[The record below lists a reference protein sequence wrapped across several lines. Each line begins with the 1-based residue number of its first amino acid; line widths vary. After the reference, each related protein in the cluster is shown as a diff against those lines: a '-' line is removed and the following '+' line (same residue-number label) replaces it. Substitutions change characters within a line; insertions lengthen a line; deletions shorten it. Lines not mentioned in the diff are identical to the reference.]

1 MKKLYSYIKD
11 RGRNHK
17 IKIESILNPGLP
29 KVSFSGFH
37 EASAREALVR
47 VKSAVQNQGFE
58 WSLDRHLVLSS
69 VGFEKLKSPF
79 CDLSIAASVLS
90 ETGQLEFKADLDV
103 VFVGELGIDG
113 SVGECSLSENGFVPE
128 EGELWIGNFA
138 EQGARLVNVKKLSDL
153 GSLHVEADKNIEVSE
168 APLSFTNQV
177 QMISPDW
184 TELFE
189 LIVHGE
195 HSLLFLTPQ
204 NPALVEFFKLVQKN
218 LKRLSKDESR
228 EVKLDSKGQRPFV
241 VVNPSITKWQVLGMS
256 SDEKKGLYYY
266 GNGGVVCM
274 DHFFT
279 IQKGVREA
287 VGSLI
292 RGGSLDGG
300 KNLKSL
306 LFARSPLCPCGKA
319 QVGVPRKCSF
329 SLYKCRSMIEKISLD
344 ELSLFQ
350 VVVSGDGN
358 WQELYP
364 HPDVDLSTLNQR
376 RDLAYEIQK
385 ARGQDVPNARLEL
398 HELTVMMSEDC
409 KVACSLPRIEGL
421 ERTRAILSVARTLAD
436 LEGAIE
442 IEADH
447 VERSKAYVFRVPKE
461 VVSSF

>member
-17 IKIESILNPGLP
+17 ITIESILNPGLP

-37 EASAREALVR
+37 EASAKEALVR
-47 VKSAVQNQGFE
+47 VKSAIQNQDFE
-58 WSLDRHLVLSS
+58 WSLDRHLVLSAL
-69 VGFEKLKSPF
+69 GFEKLKSPF
-79 CDLSIAASVLS
+79 CDLSIAASILS
-90 ETGQLEFKADLDV
+90 ETEQLEFKAELDV

-113 SVGECSLSENGFVPE
+113 SVGEFSLSENGFVPE
-128 EGELWIGNFA
+128 EGELWIGNFLESTA
-138 EQGARLVNVKKLSDL
+138 NTVNIKNLSDL
-153 GSLHVEADKNIEVSE
+153 GSLQIEADKNNEVSA
-168 APLSFTNQV
+168 APSSFTNQV

-184 TELFE
+184 IELFE
-189 LIVHGE
+189 LMVHGE

-204 NPALVEFFKLVQKN
+204 NPALIDFFKLVQKN
-218 LKRLSKDESR
+218 LKRLSKEESK
-228 EVKLDSKGQRPFV
+228 EVRLDSRGRRPFV

-292 RGGSLDGG
+292 RGGSLDGE
-300 KNLKSL
+300 KTLKSL

-350 VVVSGDGN
+350 VVLSGDGN

-364 HPDVDLSTLNQR
+364 HPDVDLTVLNQR
-376 RDLAYEIQK
+376 RDLACTVQT
-385 ARGQDVPNARLEL
+385 AREQTVPNSRLAL
-398 HELTVMMSEDC
+398 HDLTQMMSADC
-409 KVACSLPRIEGL
+409 KVTCSLPRIEGL

-442 IEADH
+442 IEVDH
-447 VERSKAYVFRVPKE
+447 VERAKAYVFRVPKE